1 MHNGLAMFH
10 FAPILFELLFLVVST
25 MLRTQFDKSW
35 HQSTQGTGKGHNK
48 QSLGQ
53 AETTTLEKWETHWKN

>member
-1 MHNGLAMFH
+1 
-10 FAPILFELLFLVVST
+10 

-53 AETTTLEKWETHWKN
+53 AETTTLEKLENIGKRTDTEQKFKGPG